1 MPPKLLIFDFD
12 GTLADTFALSLEIF
26 DDAARK
32 FRFRKLDRENLALL
46 RGMTARQIFEH
57 HGVPLYKLPLLARY
71 MRASMQ
77 NHVNE
82 ISLFGGVDKMLRD
95 LSEKRAILTVLSS
108 NATAVVEH
116 VLSPTHVGRF
126 RHIECGSSLFGKA
139 SRIRRILG
147 MTGIAASDAL
157 LIGDEIRDIE
167 AAGQI
172 KIPFGAVAWG
182 YTRLDVLLQHHIQHA
197 FLSPEA
203 VAVELYGE
211 SFPTSK
217 PEIPIK

>member
-12 GTLADTFALSLEIF
+12 GTLADTFSLSLEIF
-26 DDAARK
+26 DGAARK
-32 FRFRKLDRENLALL
+32 FRFKPLDRENLTLL

-77 NHVNE
+77 NHMHE
-82 ISLFGGVDKMLRD
+82 ISIFDGVDTMLRE
-95 LSEKRAILTVLSS
+95 LSEKQAILAILSS
-108 NATAVVEH
+108 NASTVVEH
-116 VLSPTHVGRF
+116 VLSLTHVGRF

-139 SRIRRILG
+139 SRIRRILDI
-147 MTGIAASDAL
+147 TGIAACDAL

-167 AAGQI
+167 AARQA

-182 YTRLDVLLQHHIQHA
+182 YTRLDVLLQHDVQHV
-197 FLSPEA
+197 FLRPEA
-203 VAVELYGE
+203 VASELYGG
-211 SFPTSK
+211 
-217 PEIPIK
+217 

>member
-1 MPPKLLIFDFD
+1 LLPKLLIFDFD
-12 GTLADTFALSLEIF
+12 GTLADTFSLSLEIF
-26 DDAARK
+26 DGAARK
-32 FRFRKLDRENLALL
+32 FRFRPLDRENLTLL

-77 NHVNE
+77 NYMHE
-82 ISLFGGVDKMLRD
+82 ISIFDGVDTMLRE
-95 LSEKRAILTVLSS
+95 LSEKQAVLTVLSS
-108 NATAVVEH
+108 NASAVVEH
-116 VLSPTHVGRF
+116 VLSFTHVGRF

-139 SRIRRILG
+139 SRIRRILDI
-147 MTGIAASDAL
+147 TGIAASDAL

-167 AAGQI
+167 AARQV

-182 YTRLDVLLQHHIQHA
+182 YTRLDVLLQQNVQHV

-203 VAVELYGE
+203 VASELYGG
-211 SFPTSK
+211 
-217 PEIPIK
+217 